1 MSQTLVAPQIE
12 HLQAALDPYREQLTE
27 HALYPSIKDLDKLKI
42 FTQNHVYAVWDF
54 MSLLKALQIR
64 LTSVSLP
71 WQPVGDAETR
81 YLINEIVTG
90 EESDVDESGQRCSHF
105 ELYLRAMEQLGS
117 DTADVISF
125 TKGFDVAHYEQYI
138 ASGNLHGSVKD
149 FVTDTFHTALNA
161 PTHVIAAVFTF
172 GREDIIP
179 DMFISMVREL
189 ASAYPEQLSTFKYY
203 LERHIEVDGGEH
215 SNLGMQ
221 MVAKLCGDD
230 AQKWREATEAAT
242 KALQMRIRLWNGIL
256 SQLK

>member
-12 HLQAALDPYREQLTE
+12 QLQVALQPYRQQLTMHE
-27 HALYPSIKDLDKLKI
+27 LYPSIKDLDKLKI
-42 FTQNHVYAVWDF
+42 FAKDHVYAVWDF

-105 ELYLRAMEQLGS
+105 ELYLKAMGQLGV
-117 DTADVISF
+117 DTTAVLDF
-125 TKGFDVAHYEQYI
+125 AKGFDVGNYERYI
-138 ASGNLHGSVKD
+138 ASAPIHGSVKD
-149 FVTDTFHTALNA
+149 FVTDTFHTALHA

-189 ASAYPEQLSTFKYY
+189 ANAYPERLSTFKYY

-215 SNLGMQ
+215 SHLGMQ

-230 AQKWREATEAAT
+230 AQKWQEATEAAT

-256 SQLK
+256 AQL